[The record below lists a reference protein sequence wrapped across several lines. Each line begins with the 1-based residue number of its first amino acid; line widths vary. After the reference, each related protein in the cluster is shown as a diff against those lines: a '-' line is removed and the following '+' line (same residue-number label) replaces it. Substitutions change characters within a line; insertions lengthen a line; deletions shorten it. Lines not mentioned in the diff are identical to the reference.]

1 MRGRTNAVSGT
12 VLPELSNPAG
22 AANIQSGYQ
31 AINGEGEV
39 VTGTAI
45 TATAV
50 DVRISNYS
58 GNVINIFLTTH
69 NGSEVDY
76 SIADMV
82 TLEGSE
88 EHRFSTII
96 GALCYIY
103 IKSGGSSSITFKS
116 YGGVITPIKTSG
128 DSIAGLIRGSGQILV
143 A

>member
-1 MRGRTNAVSGT
+1 MSGT

-31 AINGEGEV
+31 AINGDGEV
-39 VTGTAI
+39 VTGKAI

-58 GNVINIFLTTH
+58 GDVIIIFLTTH

-76 SIADMV
+76 NITDMV
-82 TLEGSE
+82 TLEDSE
-88 EHRFSTII
+88 EHSFSTII

-103 IKSGGSSSITFKS
+103 ISGGSGSITFNS
-116 YGGVITPIKTSG
+116 YGGVITPIKKSG
-128 DSIAGLIRGSGQILV
+128 DSIAGLIRGPGQILV
-143 A
+143 T

>member
-1 MRGRTNAVSGT
+1 MSGT

-39 VTGTAI
+39 VTGKAI

-82 TLEGSE
+82 TLEDSE

-96 GALCYIY
+96 GALCYTY
-103 IKSGGSSSITFKS
+103 IRPGESGSITFKS
-116 YGGVITPIKTSG
+116 YSGVITPIKTSG
-128 DSIAGLIRGSGQILV
+128 DSIAGIIRGPGQFYV
-143 A
+143 TTNN